1 MDQEL
6 NIFDD
11 FGIDGNDLFLNA
23 QQAAWDKLIDEIVN
37 GNVIPLIGPDILV
50 EGGNIHKK
58 IVEALAKKFN
68 LTKTPGSFSELV
80 YDHDYL
86 KQVKD
91 NKDSIYKLMNML
103 FSRPNV
109 FRPSNILKEL
119 LSIKQF
125 PFIMVTSFTPI
136 VEEVMKDF
144 WGDELRVLKF
154 NNNPSENDDIIS
166 EADLRKPT
174 IYYMFGKVGDSAR
187 RYVLTDTD
195 MLDFCTSWLNEGD
208 NRPKKLVGI
217 IKDKYLLMLGNNY
230 SDWLFR
236 FIWYSIRK
244 TGTGEGLVVT
254 DNIEDE
260 LSQFLERN
268 HTFMCNNPHDV
279 IQEIKSRLPNRL
291 HDIEQRKFDSV
302 ERGVDVFISYSRSDS
317 EIAEEL
323 YRKLT
328 SQGKRVWFD
337 KNNISAGGDF
347 HNEIKEGI
355 YNARYFIPILS
366 KNVENE
372 RKDSHFY
379 RLEWDYASQMAITLG
394 RTFIIP
400 LTEVGFSFKNA
411 AVDERIQRYN
421 AIQYNS
427 LEDIDKAVHQIIHII
442 NHE

>member
-1 MDQEL
+1 MEQEL

-11 FGIDGNDLFLNA
+11 FDIDGNDLFFNA

-37 GNVIPLIGPDILV
+37 GNVIPLIGPDILI

-58 IVEALAKKFN
+58 IVEALAKKFKLPN
-68 LTKTPGSFSELV
+68 TPVSFSELV
-80 YDHDYL
+80 YDYDYL

-91 NKDSIYKLMNML
+91 NKDSIYRYMNQL
-103 FSRPNV
+103 FSRSNV

-119 LSIKQF
+119 LGIKQF
-125 PFIMVTSFTPI
+125 PFIMITSFTPI
-136 VEEVMKDF
+136 AEEVMREI

-154 NNNPSENDDIIS
+154 NNNPAENDDILS
-166 EADLRKPT
+166 DTDLRKPT
-174 IYYMFGKVGDSAR
+174 IYYMFGKVGDSAH

-208 NRPKKLVGI
+208 KRPHKLARI

-244 TGTGEGLVVT
+244 TGTGEGLVVAE
-254 DNIEDE
+254 NIEDE

-279 IQEIKSRLPNRL
+279 IKEIKSRLPERL
-291 HDIEQRKFDSV
+291 QDIEKKKFDSV

-323 YRKLT
+323 YRKL
-328 SQGKRVWFD
+328 SAQGKKVWFD
-337 KNNISAGGDF
+337 KNNISTGGDF
-347 HNEIKEGI
+347 RNEIKEGI
-355 YNARYFIPILS
+355 QNARYFIPILS
-366 KNVENE
+366 RNVENE
-372 RKDSHFY
+372 RRESHFY
-379 RLEWDYASQMAITLG
+379 RLEWNDASQMAISLG

-421 AIQYNS
+421 AIEYKGI
-427 LEDIDKAVHQIIHII
+427 EDIEDAVQKIIHII
-442 NHE
+442 NNE

>member
-1 MDQEL
+1 MDQEI

-11 FGIDGNDLFLNA
+11 FDIEGDGLFLNA

-50 EGGNIHKK
+50 DGGDIHKK
-58 IVEALAKKFN
+58 IVEGLARKYKLSN
-68 LTKTPGSFSELV
+68 IPASFSGLV
-80 YDHDYL
+80 YDHDFL
-86 KQVKD
+86 KQAKD
-91 NKDSIYKLMNML
+91 NKDSIYKLMNKL
-103 FSRPNV
+103 FSRPNT

-125 PFIMVTSFTPI
+125 PFIMITSFTPI
-136 VEEVMKDF
+136 AEEVMRDI

-154 NNNPSENDDIIS
+154 NNNPAENDDIIS
-166 EADLRKPT
+166 ETDLRKPT
-174 IYYMFGKVGDSAR
+174 IYYMFGKVGDSAH

-195 MLDFCTSWLNEGD
+195 MLDFCTSWLNEG
-208 NRPKKLVGI
+208 NKRPQKLAQI

-244 TGTGEGLVVT
+244 TGSGDGLVVAE
-254 DNIEDE
+254 NIEDE

-279 IQEIKSRLPNRL
+279 IQEIKSRLPHRL
-291 HDIEQRKFDSV
+291 KDIEQKKFDSV
-302 ERGVDVFISYSRSDS
+302 ERGVDVFISYSRSDI

-323 YRKLT
+323 YKAL
-328 SQGKRVWFD
+328 SALGKKVWFD
-337 KNNISAGGDF
+337 KKNITAGGDF
-347 HNEIKEGI
+347 RNEIKEGI
-355 YNARYFIPILS
+355 QNARYFIPILS
-366 KNVENE
+366 KNIEQERNE
-372 RKDSHFY
+372 SHFY
-379 RLEWDYASQMAITLG
+379 RLEWDYASDMAISLG

-400 LTEVGFSFKNA
+400 LTETGFSFKNA

-421 AIQYNS
+421 AIPYDGTK
-427 LEDIDKAVHQIIHII
+427 DIENVVHEIIHII